1 MGEFDQYLLTIIT
14 FFPLVTALGLMGTS
28 ILASLL
34 GVNGLPA
41 ALWKPIA
48 LASSILTFL
57 LSLRL
62 FAVFDPL
69 ETGFQLVEHVPWI
82 PEYGIH
88 YFVGVDG
95 ISLLLVLLTTFLMP
109 IVLLAS
115 WNDISKSLRNYLFFM
130 LSLETGMLGAFVS
143 LNLFQFYVF
152 WEAMLVPMYFII
164 GIWGGPRRVYAAI
177 KFFLFTMVGSL
188 LMLLAMLVLY
198 YLNFDQ
204 TGTLDFD
211 LVAPGGEVGGLLQ
224 TVVPVDGIW
233 WQSQTWL
240 FAAFALAFAIKVPMV
255 PLHTWLPDAHVEAPT
270 SGSVVLAG
278 VLLKMGTYGFLRFAI
293 PLFPSAAVEF
303 TPWIMTLSVIGIV
316 YGSLVA
322 MVQSDIKKLVAYSSV
337 AHLGFVMLGIFTLN
351 VHGLNGGVLQMINH
365 GLSTGALFILVGM
378 LYERRHTREIADF
391 GGIARPMPVF
401 AACFGVVTM
410 SSIGLPMLNGFVG
423 EFLILVGAYLA
434 APIFAII
441 ATSGVVLAAAYM
453 LWMFR
458 RVVFG
463 PVDNPENRGLIDL
476 GLREKIV
483 MMAMLIPIIW
493 IGVYPNPLL
502 RRIEPSVIELIR
514 QLEAR
519 RGVVEADLE
528 VAPELEPALESKSEL
543 ESKPKPPEAKPEPE
557 AKLETEPKPEAKPEA
572 EPKPEAKPEPEA
584 NPETEPKSEAKPET
598 EANPEPDFEL
608 ELQPDSEPGD
618 EAEPESAIPD
628 DAEERL

>member
-1 MGEFDQYLLTIIT
+1 MGEFDQYLLSIIT
-14 FFPLVTALGLMGTS
+14 FFPLLTALGLMGTS

-41 ALWKPIA
+41 TLWKPIA

-57 LSLRL
+57 LSLRM

-69 ETGFQLVEHVPWI
+69 ETDFQLVEHVPWI

-88 YFVGVDG
+88 YFVGIDG
-95 ISLLLVLLTTFLMP
+95 ISLLLILLTTFLMP

-115 WNDISKSLRNYLFFM
+115 WNDVSKSLRTYLFFM
-130 LSLETGMLGAFVS
+130 LGLETGMLGAFVS

-164 GIWGGPRRVYAAI
+164 GIWGGPRRVYAAV

-188 LMLLAMLVLY
+188 MMLLAMLVLY
-198 YLNFDQ
+198 YLSFEQ

-211 LVAPGGEVGGLLQ
+211 LVPPPGSVTGGLLQ

-233 WQSQTWL
+233 WQTQGWL
-240 FAAFALAFAIKVPMV
+240 FFAFALAFAIKVPMV

-270 SGSVVLAG
+270 AGSVVLAG

-293 PLFPSAAVEF
+293 PLFPVAAVDF
-303 TPWIMTLSVIGIV
+303 TPWIMALSVIGIV

-337 AHLGFVMLGIFTLN
+337 AHLGFVMLGIFALN
-351 VHGLNGGVLQMINH
+351 VHGLTGGVLQMINH
-365 GLSTGALFILVGM
+365 GLSTSALFLLVGM

-401 AACFGVVTM
+401 AACFGIVTM

-423 EFLILVGAYLA
+423 EFLILIGVYLA

-441 ATSGVVLAAAYM
+441 ATSGVVLSAAYM

-483 MMAMLIPIIW
+483 MIAMIIPIIW

-514 QLEAR
+514 QLETR
-519 RGVVEADLE
+519 GGVVDADSE
-528 VAPELEPALESKSEL
+528 MEL
-543 ESKPKPPEAKPEPE
+543 
-557 AKLETEPKPEAKPEA
+557 T
-572 EPKPEAKPEPEA
+572 
-584 NPETEPKSEAKPET
+584 
-598 EANPEPDFEL
+598 
-608 ELQPDSEPGD
+608 PDSETKADSAPD
-618 EAEPESAIPD
+618 SRSDFSILNEAG
-628 DAEERL
+628 ERL

>member
-41 ALWKPIA
+41 TLWKPIA

-62 FAVFDPL
+62 FAIFDPL

-204 TGTLDFD
+204 TGALNFD
-211 LVAPGGEVGGLLQ
+211 LVAPGGEAGGLLQ
-224 TVVPVDGIW
+224 TVVPLEGTW
-233 WQSQTWL
+233 WKSQTWL

-278 VLLKMGTYGFLRFAI
+278 VLLKMGTYGFVRFAI
-293 PLFPSAAVEF
+293 PLFPSAAIEF
-303 TPWIMTLSVIGIV
+303 TPWIMALSVIGIV

-337 AHLGFVMLGIFTLN
+337 AHLGFVMLGMFALN
-351 VHGLNGGVLQMINH
+351 VHGLNGSVLQMINH

-391 GGIARPMPVF
+391 GGVSRPMPVF
-401 AACFGVVTM
+401 AACFGIVTM

-423 EFLILVGAYLA
+423 EFLILIGTYLA
-434 APIFAII
+434 APIFAVL

-458 RVVFG
+458 RVMFG

-483 MMAMLIPIIW
+483 MMSMLIPIIW
-493 IGVYPNPLL
+493 IGVYPNPFL

-514 QLEAR
+514 QVEAR
-519 RGVVEADLE
+519 GGVIEADLE
-528 VAPELEPALESKSEL
+528 MAPELEPESEPEAK
-543 ESKPKPPEAKPEPE
+543 SKPEPKAELKAEAKPEPE
-557 AKLETEPKPEAKPEA
+557 PRAEAKLEID
-572 EPKPEAKPEPEA
+572 
-584 NPETEPKSEAKPET
+584 SG
-598 EANPEPDFEL
+598 
-608 ELQPDSEPGD
+608 PDSESAMPD
-618 EAEPESAIPD
+618 EAE
-628 DAEERL
+628 ERP